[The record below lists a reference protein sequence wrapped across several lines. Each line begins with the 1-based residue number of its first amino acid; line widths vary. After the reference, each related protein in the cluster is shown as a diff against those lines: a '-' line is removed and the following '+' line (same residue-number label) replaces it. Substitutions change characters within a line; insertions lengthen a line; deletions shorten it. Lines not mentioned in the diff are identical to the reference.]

1 MKQGQV
7 LKPGNHLIRR
17 NAAAAAAAAA
27 ATAAAASRLRKR
39 EDKLDILMS
48 DSLRREL
55 GTESSYA
62 YLRLLLPD
70 CDSARKVYNVKET
83 AMGKLLIKALRIPE
97 GNIKAQRLIH
107 YKNGTINPEGTGDL
121 PATLESILKDGA
133 FAAAHTDQAPLTIGK

>member
-1 MKQGQV
+1 
-7 LKPGNHLIRR
+7 
-17 NAAAAAAAAA
+17 
-27 ATAAAASRLRKR
+27 
-39 EDKLDILMS
+39 MS

-133 FAAAHTDQAPLTIGK
+133 FAAAHTDQAPLTIGEVVYTYNLTIVYHCSIFIVVHHCYMLRLYSSISLPYTA

>member
-1 MKQGQV
+1 MKFV
-7 LKPGNHLIRR
+7 DTDLCR
-17 NAAAAAAAAA
+17 
-27 ATAAAASRLRKR
+27 RKR

-55 GTESSYA
+55 GTESAYA
-62 YLRLLLPD
+62 YLRLVLPE
-70 CDSARKVYNVKET
+70 CDSARKVYNVKEI
-83 AMGKLLIKALRIPE
+83 AMGKMLIKALRIPE

-133 FAAAHTDQAPLTIGK
+133 FAAAHTDQPPLTIGEVCHHWCRCSCGYCYCYSSCCCCC